1 MTVQPPL
8 TIESLMHKTGK
19 KPKLNFEI
27 EAVLNGKVKIVP
39 FSELIDGP
47 TLVSVYMRNNTSA
60 CDKQTCALSKDLQ
73 VINRKGFKT
82 ITVSRDKSS
91 SHLKYAEKN
100 GIKYVLVSDPEDKF
114 SKALDAIVEK
124 SMYGKKYFG
133 PLRAAYLF
141 DGDGVL
147 KSVIPKVEPTEH
159 GQQVL
164 AEIKRLQSE

>member
-1 MTVQPPL
+1 
-8 TIESLMHKTGK
+8 MHKIGK

-27 EAVLNGKVKIVP
+27 EAVLNGKVKITP
-39 FSELIDGP
+39 FSQLIEGP
-47 TLVSVYMRNNTSA
+47 TVVSVYMRNNTSA
-60 CDKQTCALSKDLQ
+60 CDKQTCSLSKDLQ
-73 VINRKGFKT
+73 VIVRKGFKV
-82 ITVSRDKSS
+82 ISVSRDKSS
-91 SHLKYAEKN
+91 SHIKYADKNGLKYT
-100 GIKYVLVSDPEDKF
+100 LVSDPEDKF

-147 KSVIPKVEPTEH
+147 KSVIAKIEPTEH

-164 AEIKRLQSE
+164 AEIKRLETE

>member
-1 MTVQPPL
+1 
-8 TIESLMHKTGK
+8 MHKIGK

-47 TLVSVYMRNNTSA
+47 TVVSVYMRNNTSA

-73 VINRKGFKT
+73 VIVRKGFKT

-100 GIKYVLVSDPEDKF
+100 GIKYTLVSDPEDKF
-114 SKALDAIVEK
+114 SEALDAIVEK

-133 PLRAAYLF
+133 PMRAAYLF
-141 DGDGVL
+141 DGNGVL

-164 AEIKRLQSE
+164 AEIKRLESE

>member
-1 MTVQPPL
+1 
-8 TIESLMHKTGK
+8 MHKIGK
-19 KPKLNFEI
+19 KPKLSFEI
-27 EAVLNGKVKIVP
+27 EAVLNGKVKNVP
-39 FSELIDGP
+39 FSDLIDGP
-47 TLVSVYMRNNTSA
+47 TVVSVYMRNNTSA
-60 CDKQTCALSKDLQ
+60 CDKQTCALSDDLQ
-73 VINRKGFKT
+73 VVARKGFKV

-91 SHLKYAEKN
+91 SHVKYAEKN
-100 GIKYVLVSDPEDKF
+100 GIKYTLVSDPEDKF

-147 KSVIPKVEPTEH
+147 KSVIQKVEPTEH

-164 AEIKRLQSE
+164 AEIKRLESE